1 MLRKMNLQ
9 ARLMS
14 GFLLMGLLVF
24 IVAFFG
30 WRGTSSLSEHINTIG
45 QNKLPSIDALWKI
58 NEGQTQIESS
68 ERALLDFTLSLPE
81 RRSELERI
89 QTAWQQINDGFKDYE
104 VYTSLIR

>member
-14 GFLLMGLLVF
+14 GFLLMGLLVL
-24 IVAFFG
+24 IIAVFG
-30 WRGTSSLSEHINTIG
+30 WIGTSSLSQHINTIAE
-45 QNKLPSIDALWKI
+45 NNLPSIEALWKI

-68 ERALLDFTLSLPE
+68 ERALLDLTLSLPE

-89 QTAWQQINDGFKDYE
+89 ETAWQRF
-104 VYTSLIR
+104 